1 MLEVLSHYIFHC
13 RKENSNDISK
23 FEYMFIVKFRI
34 SLGLNIVANGEEK
47 NPHRRK
53 SSFCLNID
61 KKTTSLRPVYS
72 I

>member
-1 MLEVLSHYIFHC
+1 
-13 RKENSNDISK
+13 
-23 FEYMFIVKFRI
+23 MFIVKFRI

-47 NPHRRK
+47 NPQRRK